1 MIELRVTQAST
12 KPMKRMAACFQR
24 GQRGTPFC
32 PEEPTLAGK
41 TALVTG
47 ATGGIGVETARG
59 LLARGATVL
68 IGCRSPAKGESV
80 ADQISASAAER
91 ARVAIVPMD
100 LASLRTI
107 SPAVAIAARQLN
119 GRKVDILVENA
130 GVWAKH
136 YAQTSEGHEIT
147 FGTNVL
153 GHFALRQAL
162 LANDVLA
169 PAARV
174 VVLTGD
180 IYILESACTPSFV
193 WQKGP
198 GARQAY
204 CRSKLGNLWIASE
217 LARRHPTLE
226 VYVVHPGV
234 IASGLG
240 GEVGAVAGWIRSLL
254 ALDVRRGAQMSLIC
268 ATQPGLVRG
277 GYYHNTQ
284 GLMRLDPRDPARDTV
299 QAAQLWATCAD
310 LCAV

>member
-1 MIELRVTQAST
+1 MLVLPVTRAHVNPLRRLTGSL
-12 KPMKRMAACFQR
+12 FQR
-24 GQRGTPFC
+24 RTPCC
-32 PEEPTLAGK
+32 PDEPSLTGK
-41 TALVTG
+41 SALVTG

-68 IGCRSPAKGESV
+68 IGCRSQTKGESV
-80 ADQISASAAER
+80 ADRISASPAER

-107 SPAVAIAARQLN
+107 GPAVDTTARYLD
-119 GRKVDILVENA
+119 GKKLDILLENA
-130 GVWAKH
+130 GIWAQH
-136 YAQTSEGHEIT
+136 YAVTSEGHEIT

-153 GHFALRQAL
+153 GHFALRRAL
-162 LANDVLA
+162 LSAGLLA

-174 VVLTGD
+174 VVVTGD
-180 IYILESACTPSFV
+180 IYILVSSCSADFV
-193 WQKGP
+193 WHDGT
-198 GARQAY
+198 GARLAY

-240 GEVGAVAGWIRSLL
+240 GDHGAVDRWFRSRVM
-254 ALDVRRGAQMSLIC
+254 LDAKRGAQMSLIC

-277 GYYHNTQ
+277 GYYHNSR
-284 GLMRLDPRDPARDTV
+284 GLMLLDSRDPARDSV
-299 QAAQLWATCAD
+299 QAAQLWNTCEA
-310 LCAV
+310 LCTA